1 MWRNFLVVTLRSI
14 KNNKLFNLIN
24 IAGLAIG
31 LASAIFIIL
40 YIISESSYD
49 RFHDRSA
56 DIYRVCLEGKMAGE
70 EFTGAFTS
78 PVTAPTFKE
87 EIPEIENYCRFNFAN
102 NRLMWVNPTSKF
114 LENSIL
120 YADSSFF
127 DLFTIDLIQGDPGT
141 CLTEPNTILI
151 AESKVDQYFPE
162 GDPIGKSIAMNNDST
177 LYRVT
182 GIVEDAPRMSHF
194 FYDFICSYST
204 YASSRD
210 ASWFNNHMQAFL
222 LARPGSDQSEI
233 DAKIMKITSTY
244 LGPLIQQLMGI
255 SLAEFN
261 ESGNSYGYFVQPLR
275 NIHLDTQIEI
285 PGDIGYRQAGNRTYL
300 YIFGAIAFFVLIIA
314 SINFM
319 NLSTARSLSRAKEVS
334 LRKVV
339 GSGRKQLIRQFLFE
353 SVFMSMAS
361 LVIALILVLFF
372 MRPFNNIMNLNLAY
386 EDVFSWY
393 MLLVLVF
400 LAIAV
405 GLLSGSYPSFVL
417 ASIKPIV
424 ALKGTASTNNGTG
437 FFRNLLVIIQF
448 TISIVIIAGT
458 LVIYWQF
465 RFMNNKELGFDKEQ
479 LVVMERIHPLGGQ
492 IQTFKGELT
501 NHGSILDASNSTSF
515 MGSPNNSNP
524 FWIKGRPAEETYI
537 FWNSWTDEDFLST
550 HRIELA
556 TPGSRFFSKEF
567 RSDSSAC
574 LINEAAV
581 RKYNIEDPLNQSVM
595 QLLSDGGGYKEM
607 KIIGVMKDH
616 HFATLK
622 QEVAPQILVL
632 KPDPW
637 DFYGYLTVR
646 LAPGKENIEAGLAH
660 MDQIWKEFT
669 GDEPLQYFFL
679 DEKLETYYAEEKRT
693 GTLTMVFSIL
703 AIFIASLG
711 LFGLTLYNS
720 QKRIREIG
728 LRKALGA
735 TESSII
741 GLVSRSVVTSVGISI
756 SIAMPLAYFM
766 MRDWLMDFPYNVGF
780 QPVLYII
787 AAIVVIIISMITVTV
802 TSLKAARTDPAICL
816 HYE

>member
-1 MWRNFLVVTLRSI
+1 MWKNFLIVTLRSI
-14 KNNKLFNLIN
+14 KKNKLFNLIN

-40 YIISESSYD
+40 YIVSESSYD
-49 RFHDRSA
+49 RFHERSA
-56 DIYRVCLEGKMAGE
+56 DIYRVCLDGKMAGE
-70 EFTGAFTS
+70 EFLGAYTS

-102 NRLMWVNPTSKF
+102 NRLMWVNPDSKY

-127 DLFTIDLIQGDPGT
+127 DLFTINMIQGDPAT

-162 GDPIGKSIAMNNDST
+162 GDPIGKSIAMNNDTT

-182 GIVEDAPRMSHF
+182 GIVQDAPRTSHF
-194 FYDFICSYST
+194 FYDFICSYTT
-204 YASSRD
+204 YAESRNP
-210 ASWFNNHMQAFL
+210 SWFNNHMQAYL
-222 LARPGSDQSEI
+222 LARPGSEKKDI
-233 DAKIMKITSTY
+233 DAKIKEVTSTY
-244 LGPLIQQLMGI
+244 VGPLIQQLMGI
-255 SLAEFN
+255 SLEEFT
-261 ESGNSYGYFVQPLR
+261 ESGNTYGYFVQPLR
-275 NIHLDTQIEI
+275 EIHLDTQIEI

-339 GSGRKQLIRQFLFE
+339 GSSRKHLIRQFLFE
-353 SVFMSMAS
+353 SVFLS
-361 LVIALILVLFF
+361 LVSLVVALILVFYFLK
-372 MRPFNNIMNLNLAY
+372 PFNKVMNLNLAY
-386 EDVFSWY
+386 EDIFSWY
-393 MLLVLVF
+393 MLPLMLL
-400 LAIAV
+400 LAVAV

-417 ASIKPIV
+417 ASFKPIV
-424 ALKGTASTNNGTG
+424 ALKGTSSTKNGTG
-437 FFRNLLVIIQF
+437 FLRNLLVIIQF

-465 RFMNNKELGFDKEQ
+465 RYMNNKDLGFDKEQ

-492 IQTFKGELT
+492 IQTFKDELT
-501 NHGSILDASNSTSF
+501 NHSSVLNASNSTNF
-515 MGSPNNSNP
+515 LGSPTNSNP
-524 FWIKGRPAEETYI
+524 FWIKGRPSEDTYV
-537 FWNSWTDEDFLST
+537 FWNNFTDEDFLST
-550 HRIELA
+550 YHVDLA
-556 TPGSRFFSKEF
+556 IPGSRFFSKEF
-567 RSDSSAC
+567 KSDSLAC

-581 RKYNIEDPLNQSVM
+581 RKYNIEDPLNQTIIE
-595 QLLSDGGGYKEM
+595 LLADGGGYKEM
-607 KIIGVMKDH
+607 RIIGVLKDH

-622 QEVAPQILVL
+622 HEVSPQILVL

-637 DFYGYLTVR
+637 DWAGYLTIR

-660 MDQIWKEFT
+660 MDQIWKEFS

-679 DEKLETYYAEEKRT
+679 DEQLESYYAEEKRT
-693 GTLTMVFSIL
+693 GTLTMVFSVL

-720 QKRIREIG
+720 QKRVREIG
-728 LRKALGA
+728 IRKALGA
-735 TESSII
+735 TENNII
-741 GLVSRSVVTSVGISI
+741 GMVSRSVVNAVGISI
-756 SIAMPLAYFM
+756 AIAMPVAYFM
-766 MRDWLMDFPYNVGF
+766 MRDWLRGFPYNVGF
-780 QPVLYII
+780 QPLLFIT
-787 AAIVVIIISMITVTV
+787 AAILVIVISMITVTV
-802 TSLKAARTDPAICL
+802 TSLRAARTDPAICL